1 MEMPR
6 PSSPTKELNMWSQT
20 LDRVNDDGDETI
32 TTVDLDNLYP
42 ALVECF
48 GIIFLGYLAARFN
61 IMSNVEAKGLNVF
74 VSTFALPA
82 LIFGS
87 LCRLQ
92 LEKVQWMFLVAI
104 FLAKSIL
111 FFVVLLVTLIMTRP
125 SDFGRAGLFGIFVTQ
140 SNDFALG
147 YPILMAI
154 YEKTHPE
161 CPMYLYLIAPISFVI
176 LNPIGFVCLE
186 IAKSSRENDG
196 PSISISS
203 NARTWALILRVGRGV
218 LSNPIILMTV
228 AGILGNIACQG
239 TLPAMADQFLQT
251 LGSTFSG
258 CALFSLGIRMVS
270 KTGSRLDLASLT
282 VPAVLIMLKT
292 LALPVICRESVNLF
306 QNYYPPNDT
315 EHLSNFAFLYGTFPA
330 APGVFVFASKYDIEA
345 NLIANAMV
353 ACTFV
358 AAPIMFISARLLS
371 ITNINPSDY
380 IQELDIFLF
389 DISIIGL
396 ICSLWVAFTF
406 VAARKFQRVPHFLT
420 LSLVISQ
427 CLACIGAML
436 WSKMSCTH
444 GWKLYFQF
452 TVFTFGVYASRIN
465 AALLSLVMLVI
476 ELKSVVWVQQGRRA
490 WIAIGLVV
498 PGFLVLMLLLVVGKE
513 TQAHGDKRDP
523 NFQYGMTQAYVALVV
538 LVVSFLVTVASLIMR
553 QRCRKL
559 PPNQSLS
566 SPHGENLS
574 HLRDS
579 GAVPR
584 EGMRRRLLE
593 SPQEQEE
600 DEFGGDTSPSI
611 IDIPTDSNLV
621 QIEEDIHQVREAPVA
636 TRRLSDEANEA
647 NRSIQN
653 PGGRYRCTSE
663 HREYCSELLDNYDIP
678 PVADALICRARY
690 EDEHQ
695 ILRHSLLLVSLSAS
709 MFVGIALCT
718 WTLLMDSSSGIY
730 LELVFLD
737 GFLNLGQGIFALALF
752 GFDSQYFLFPIQ
764 KFWRRLIYGQDS
776 LVLPDWEDLDR
787 TTKLYCQQ
795 FLRYHIEKCMESLL
809 RDVRVRLTTYQA
821 VFRGQELVDWLME
834 VGLSRDRNDALI
846 YGRHLLKGRVIRH
859 VEDHLDFYDDVFLYS
874 FHPLRE

>member
-1 MEMPR
+1 MEVPLEISVA
-6 PSSPTKELNMWSQT
+6 SSPPTEKRSFWRPT
-20 LDRVNDDGDETI
+20 LGPTEDDIERDTP
-32 TTVDLDNLYP
+32 VDLDNLYP

-104 FLAKSIL
+104 FLAKSVL
-111 FFVVLLVTLIMTRP
+111 FVVVLLVTLIVTRP

-176 LNPIGFVCLE
+176 LNPIGFVFLE
-186 IAKSSRENDG
+186 IAKSRRENDG
-196 PSISISS
+196 QTSSVRS
-203 NARTWALILRVGRGV
+203 NARTWALMLRVGRGV
-218 LSNPIILMTV
+218 LSNPIILMTL
-228 AGILGNIACQG
+228 AGILGNIAFRG
-239 TLPAMADQFLQT
+239 TLPALADQFLQT

-258 CALFSLGIRMVS
+258 CALFSLGMRMVS
-270 KTGSRLDLASLT
+270 KSGSRLDLASLT
-282 VPAVLIMLKT
+282 VPAVLIMMKT
-292 LALPVICRESVNLF
+292 LALPVLCRESVNLF
-306 QNYYPPNDT
+306 QGYYPPNDT

-330 APGVFVFASKYDIEA
+330 APGVFVFASKYDIDA
-345 NLIANAMV
+345 DLIANAMV

-371 ITNINPSDY
+371 ITNIDPSDY
-380 IQELDIFLF
+380 IQELDTFLF

-427 CLACIGAML
+427 CLACIGAIL
-436 WSKMSCTH
+436 WSELSCTH
-444 GWKLYFQF
+444 GWKLYVQF
-452 TVFTFGVYASRIN
+452 SVFAFGVYSSRIN
-465 AALLSLVMLVI
+465 AALLSLVMLLM
-476 ELKSVVWVQQGRRA
+476 ELKSSVWVQQWRRV
-490 WIAIGLVV
+490 WIILGLVA

-523 NFQYGMTQAYVALVV
+523 NFQYGITQAYVALFV
-538 LVVSFLVTVASLIMR
+538 LVVSFLVTVISLIMS
-553 QRCRKL
+553 QRYRKRL
-559 PPNQSLS
+559 PNQNLM
-566 SPHGENLS
+566 SPNADNMS
-574 HLRDS
+574 RLRDS
-579 GAVPR
+579 GASRR

-600 DEFGGDTSPSI
+600 DEFGGESSLPIDEVPTDTS
-611 IDIPTDSNLV
+611 LV
-621 QIEEDIHQVREAPVA
+621 QIEDIANANQSPVV
-636 TRRLSDEANEA
+636 TRRASQESVA
-647 NRSIQN
+647 NRLAQC
-653 PGGRYRCTSE
+653 PRGRYRCTSE

-678 PVADALICRARY
+678 PVADALCCSNRY

-709 MFVGIALCT
+709 MFVG
-718 WTLLMDSSSGIY
+718 
-730 LELVFLD
+730 
-737 GFLNLGQGIFALALF
+737 
-752 GFDSQYFLFPIQ
+752 
-764 KFWRRLIYGQDS
+764 K
-776 LVLPDWEDLDR
+776 
-787 TTKLYCQQ
+787 
-795 FLRYHIEKCMESLL
+795 
-809 RDVRVRLTTYQA
+809 
-821 VFRGQELVDWLME
+821 
-834 VGLSRDRNDALI
+834 
-846 YGRHLLKGRVIRH
+846 
-859 VEDHLDFYDDVFLYS
+859 
-874 FHPLRE
+874 